1 MIIISC
7 KHGTA
12 RPMNYHLQTACPL
25 KQAYTFSTIHTAQS
39 NAILTRWRAHETK
52 RTAPCVFC
60 VFQPYRARPMA
71 NAGRG
76 RVVEGYR
83 EGKTKWEGQAR
94 ARKPRRRERQSS
106 RSKTPSLTT
115 VAVLYPYSYCT
126 PPPHHSTILPPNT
139 PSLPPPIVHVLY
151 HHQSVSSQR
160 RYLPSAFPWRR
171 ILLFVLP
178 ASSSCTTHPRR
189 RTIPQRRFVQPLLP
203 LIIVTAFW
211 SIALSGRHPL
221 AAESAE
227 THPQRRLQS
236 ARPREL
242 DLPGLVHGTLF
253 VSSAALLPS
262 PRHRT
267 PSPRRGVCDR
277 FTHAKQVLK
286 GRRSRTGAQ
295 A

>member
-1 MIIISC
+1 
-7 KHGTA
+7 
-12 RPMNYHLQTACPL
+12 
-25 KQAYTFSTIHTAQS
+25 
-39 NAILTRWRAHETK
+39 
-52 RTAPCVFC
+52 
-60 VFQPYRARPMA
+60 MA

-83 EGKTKWEGQAR
+83 ERKTKWEGQAR
-94 ARKPRRRERQSS
+94 ARKPRRREAEQQKQDALSDHRSRTVPVLVLHSSTAPLHHS
-106 RSKTPSLTT
+106 RSE
-115 VAVLYPYSYCT
+115 
-126 PPPHHSTILPPNT
+126 H
-139 PSLPPPIVHVLY
+139 SLPPPIVHVLY

-160 RYLPSAFPWRR
+160 RHLPSAFPWRR

-227 THPQRRLQS
+227 THLQRRLQS